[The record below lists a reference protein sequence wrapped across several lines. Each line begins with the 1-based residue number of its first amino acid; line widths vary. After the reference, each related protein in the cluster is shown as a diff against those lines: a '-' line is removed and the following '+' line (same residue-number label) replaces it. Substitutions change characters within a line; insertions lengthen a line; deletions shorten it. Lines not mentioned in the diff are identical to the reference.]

1 MIDWKPLMTQS
12 AAEADTYMKTNK
24 KCRSPVI

>member
-12 AAEADTYMKTNK
+12 AAEADT
-24 KCRSPVI
+24 I